1 MAHFLAFG
9 WSGHGDYSFNCDRV
23 ELGAIHSGNM
33 AHEGGFANKE
43 FHLVEIQLDM
53 TLFKSPK
60 HADKDT
66 VVVDWTSLAPEP
78 GIKMP
83 SVIQKPRRPSST
95 IWIWSCHSLDAEVM
109 PNGCLVHLWRP
120 HGVNIVVIR
129 DDLKDKG
136 LFCLFESYSLH
147 AACECFFSKVEMIYF
162 GHRMALLRV
171 WEGSKAARIFPVW
184 WGLVLAFGWDTLTSL
199 PVVSYASRVALIASR
214 FEMGSQ
220 WLGAWMGLT
229 SGFRSRPTG
238 GPQKPRPWK
247 SEVQFLE
254 MNSRVQV
261 PSVGQIRIDV
271 STESI
276 WKEICTLQ
284 FESGLSKRNKTKWP
298 LLEGD
303 AIVVTPVSRGCPL
316 ERVKKFSY
324 CMPSLGRV

>member
-1 MAHFLAFG
+1 MQRLCQMVA
-9 WSGHGDYSFNCDRV
+9 WSICGDPMVWTLWSSEMILRTRV
-23 ELGAIHSGNM
+23 CFAYLRAIPSM
-33 AHEGGFANKE
+33 Q
-43 FHLVEIQLDM
+43 LVN
-53 TLFKSPK
+53 
-60 HADKDT
+60 
-66 VVVDWTSLAPEP
+66 V
-78 GIKMP
+78 
-83 SVIQKPRRPSST
+83 
-95 IWIWSCHSLDAEVM
+95 
-109 PNGCLVHLWRP
+109 
-120 HGVNIVVIR
+120 
-129 DDLKDKG
+129 
-136 LFCLFESYSLH
+136 
-147 AACECFFSKVEMIYF
+147 FFSKVEMIYF

-199 PVVSYASRVALIASR
+199 PVVSYASRVALIASS

-220 WLGAWMGLT
+220 LLGAWMGLT

-261 PSVGQIRIDV
+261 TSVGQIRIDV

-303 AIVVTPVSRGCPL
+303 AVVVTPVSGGCPL